1 MNLKKGEGLP
11 HGGSLSNMSTGK
23 IAVPKEQVTAHKG
36 ERNEL
41 CRRNHEQADPVA
53 LPVSFQ
59 RRGARAGYEEQDS
72 QGGQ

>member
-36 ERNEL
+36 GPAA
-41 CRRNHEQADPVA
+41 RRQFVKYEHRKN
-53 LPVSFQ
+53 S
-59 RRGARAGYEEQDS
+59 GAKRLS
-72 QGGQ
+72 HCL